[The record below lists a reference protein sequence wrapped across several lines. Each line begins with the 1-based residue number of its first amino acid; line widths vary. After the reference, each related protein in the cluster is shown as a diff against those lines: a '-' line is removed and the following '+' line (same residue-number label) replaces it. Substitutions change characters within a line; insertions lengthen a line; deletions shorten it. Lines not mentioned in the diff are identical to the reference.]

1 MVNTIK
7 NNTMMYV
14 GIGVMLLCSVGI
26 GVAFALN
33 TDEEKPVTPTT
44 TTTNDEDDEEEEEEE
59 EETVLAT
66 YVPEDFSG
74 KTAEYKYK
82 GPHRLLAGKTGWS
95 YSQTNLGESKADA
108 FEKCKKICD
117 DRPGCP
123 GFSLEHHRT
132 ADRMNCMYYREN
144 TTGGVASEECITD
157 PGSKPTCRTGINR
170 NEILNIGGLYWR
182 GK

>member
-1 MVNTIK
+1 
-7 NNTMMYV
+7 MYV

-59 EETVLAT
+59 NILAT

-74 KTAEYKYK
+74 KTVEYKYK

>member
-1 MVNTIK
+1 MANTIK

-14 GIGVMLLCSVGI
+14 GVGVMLLCSVGI

-66 YVPEDFSG
+66 YVPEDFSA

-82 GPHRLLAGKTGWS
+82 GPYRLSASKTGWH
-95 YSQTNLGESKADA
+95 YNQTAFDVGPESVD
-108 FEKCKKICD
+108 KCKKMCD
-117 DRPGCP
+117 DRPLCP
-123 GFSLEHHRT
+123 GFSLEWHRGVNK
-132 ADRMNCMYYREN
+132 MNCMYYKEN

-157 PGSKPTCRTGINR
+157 PGSKPECRHTITTKDGV
-170 NEILNIGGLYWR
+170 GGLYWR